1 MTDFLNVEI
10 QSGEPISYGARKIT
24 PFAQAVQLKIPGLNG
39 GLIWNRPVAVLV
51 EYENGDQ
58 HVLPVPD
65 VTRKTQIRIMGAA
78 LIIVLTSWVIS
89 QLIHN
94 R

>member
-10 QSGEPISYGARKIT
+10 QSGETIMYAGRKIT
-24 PFAQAVQLKIPGLNG
+24 PFAQAVQLKIPGLSG
-39 GLIWNRPVAVLV
+39 GLIWNRPVAILV

-65 VTRKTQIRIMGAA
+65 TTRKAQIRIIGAS
-78 LIIVLTSWVIS
+78 LVILLTSWFIS
-89 QLIHN
+89 SIVHKK
-94 R
+94 